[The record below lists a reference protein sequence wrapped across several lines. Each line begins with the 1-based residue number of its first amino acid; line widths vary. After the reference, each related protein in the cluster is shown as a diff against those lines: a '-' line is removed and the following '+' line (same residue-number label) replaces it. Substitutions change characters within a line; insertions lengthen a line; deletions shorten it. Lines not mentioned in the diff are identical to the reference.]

1 MQEKIGS
8 YKLLQAAVS
17 LSLNERQVFAYAIQ
31 QSIERELLLSAKET
45 NDEKTAD
52 ALFAEFETQGLVSTD
67 IKTTRRKP
75 GRSRDP
81 GSMRAIACKYL
92 SEHPG
97 VTTKELT
104 ENVFKPK
111 GKSFNVM
118 YSLKDKGECRLS
130 NEGRWY
136 LTKT

>member
-45 NDEKTAD
+45 NDEKTAN
-52 ALFAEFETQGLVSTD
+52 ALFAEFETQGLVSPQ
-67 IKTTRRKP
+67 IKTTSRKL
-75 GRSRDP
+75 GRPRNPNSV
-81 GSMRAIACKYL
+81 RAIACKYL

-97 VTTKELT
+97 APTANLFAFLRESC
-104 ENVFKPK
+104 P
-111 GKSFNVM
+111 GKNPNM
-118 YSLKDKGECRLS
+118 MHTLKRRGNFRL
-130 NEGRWY
+130 NGDRWY
-136 LTKT
+136 STET

>member
-45 NDEKTAD
+45 NDEKTAN

-67 IKTTRRKP
+67 IKATSRR
-75 GRSRDP
+75 GRPFSP
-81 GSMRAIACKYL
+81 TSMRALACQYL

-97 VTTKELT
+97 APTANLFAFLKESCQGKNPDMMYVLKRKGHFRLT
-104 ENVFKPK
+104 
-111 GKSFNVM
+111 
-118 YSLKDKGECRLS
+118 
-130 NEGRWY
+130 EGRWY
-136 LTKT
+136 STKT